1 MRADRRRETGE
12 RHDEFVSVGG
22 EGEGRI
28 RPLRGLLAHDR
39 REGGGMRWVAFHQE
53 GVGVEGTD
61 TEGSEGC
68 GTEVAQ
74 VECRDRRPRPYRSGR
89 DVPVLRVV
97 RHRGDAGF
105 IADDRGA
112 GEVLSHRREQGVDPC
127 RVAPELP
134 DQRSSCLGEDR
145 LGPAHATQAVRVGVE
160 QEVAHQRLHDH
171 IRVEHDLRV
180 GHVQGRSSESGA

>member
-12 RHDEFVSVGG
+12 GCDESVQVRG

-28 RPLRGLLAHDR
+28 RPLRGLLADDH
-39 REGGGMRWVAFHQE
+39 REGIGVRGIEFHQE

-61 TEGSEGC
+61 SEG
-68 GTEVAQ
+68 GEVGGAEVAQ
-74 VECRDRRPRPYRSGR
+74 VERRDGRPRPHGGGR
-89 DVPVLRVV
+89 DMSILRVV

-105 IADDRGA
+105 VANDRGA
-112 GEVLSHRREQGVDPC
+112 GEVPSHRREQGVNLR

-134 DQRSSCLGEDR
+134 DQRPSRLAENR
-145 LGPAHATQAVRVGVE
+145 LGPAHATQAVGIGVE

-171 IRVEHDLRV
+171 VRVEHDLRV
-180 GHVQGRSSESGA
+180 GHAQGRSSESGV